1 MNCEPIHRGAHH
13 WMEKKASRGLLTHTS
28 YLSTCPFLFFFFF
41 LFFFSFSSRCSST
54 LRCLIF
60 ILHSVTRRWK
70 WIFWFFWKFKGQS
83 WYIVGFK
90 VVFDRY
96 ETLTSVFLV
105 GRASMEMWGLSSFFP
120 FVRVSGEEILAGEF
134 SSNFS
139 NPLSEYRVDQ
149 GYVWTPDRYPAG
161 ILGFCP
167 RRCIDS
173 WLSYTPP
180 SFPLSFRYIFPPFSY
195 HLIYTP
201 LLQPFTLYF
210 ALLFL
215 YFLRDR
221 SFRSV
226 SVSLVHTTISLMFF
240 LRQLHWFWYNDNFS
254 LLSHQLTIYSILSE

>member
-28 YLSTCPFLFFFFF
+28 YLSACPFLFSL
-41 LFFFSFSSRCSST
+41 LFSLLFFSFSSGCSST

-60 ILHSVTRRWK
+60 ILHSATRRWK

-90 VVFDRY
+90 VVSDRY

-139 NPLSEYRVDQ
+139 NPLPEYRVDQ

-180 SFPLSFRYIFPPFSY
+180 SFPLSFRYIFPPFFVPPYIHSTFTAF
-195 HLIYTP
+195 YT
-201 LLQPFTLYF
+201 LL
-210 ALLFL
+210 
-215 YFLRDR
+215 R
-221 SFRSV
+221 SF
-226 SVSLVHTTISLMFF
+226 IF
-240 LRQLHWFWYNDNFS
+240 
-254 LLSHQLTIYSILSE
+254 ILS